1 MPNGNINPYEY
12 YSEFQNPYTSEQA
25 YDDIGL
31 TPTQEF
37 LGTTDPGTGR
47 TYSELIPGY
56 DPYGEQ
62 EMATQFSQGAQSA
75 YQSSVGQLAG
85 VGRGIREA
93 QAKSGFA
100 GGGAGQAQ
108 MRSAGS
114 ELKKSYG
121 QSFQGALL
129 DLVGGIRKERM
140 GYQEQLA
147 SLLESYGAQAPEGL
161 NVFESQTPE
170 ETGFPD
176 PETLPKPLEA
186 EGDPFWS
193 PPQNPTPGMT
203 YDFEGTTYYFDPMN
217 GWTSGG

>member
-1 MPNGNINPYEY
+1 MPNSNINPYEY
-12 YSEFQNPYTSEQA
+12 YSEFQNPYTSGQA
-25 YDDIGL
+25 YEDIGL

-47 TYSELIPGY
+47 TYGELIPGY
-56 DPYGEQ
+56 DPYAEQ

-85 VGRGIREA
+85 VGRGMREA
-93 QAKSGFA
+93 HAKSGFA

-108 MRSAGS
+108 MASAGG
-114 ELKKSYG
+114 ELRKSYG
-121 QSFQGALL
+121 QAFQGALL
-129 DLVGGIRKERM
+129 DLVGGIRKERT

-147 SLLESYGAQAPEGL
+147 SLLEAYSAQAPEGITM
-161 NVFESQTPE
+161 FEHQLPKD
-170 ETGFPD
+170 TGFPD
-176 PETLPKPLEA
+176 PITLPKPPEA

-193 PPQNPTPGMT
+193 PPQTPTPGMT
-203 YDFEGTTYYFDPMN
+203 YDFEGETYYFDPMN

>member
-56 DPYGEQ
+56 DPYAEQ

-108 MRSAGS
+108 MRSAGR

-147 SLLESYGAQAPEGL
+147 SLLEAYSAQAPEG
-161 NVFESQTPE
+161 VQMFETDTP
-170 ETGFPD
+170 PD
-176 PETLPKPLEA
+176 PSTFAPPKEVA
-186 EGDPFWS
+186 GDPFWS
-193 PPQNPTPGMT
+193 PPQNPTAGQT
-203 YDFEGTTYYFDPMN
+203 YDFEGVTYYFNPMS
-217 GWTSGG
+217 GWSSSGG

>member
-37 LGTTDPGTGR
+37 LGTKDPLTGR

-56 DPYGEQ
+56 DPYAEQ

-108 MRSAGS
+108 MRSAGR

-147 SLLESYGAQAPEGL
+147 SLL
-161 NVFESQTPE
+161 
-170 ETGFPD
+170 
-176 PETLPKPLEA
+176 
-186 EGDPFWS
+186 
-193 PPQNPTPGMT
+193 
-203 YDFEGTTYYFDPMN
+203 
-217 GWTSGG
+217 